1 MSPYKDIIIVRGIG
15 VADIKS
21 TSQLLPPFFAN
32 SDLCLTPN
40 LCCSSIITNPNFKNF
55 IFFEIKNVFQLKD

>member
-1 MSPYKDIIIVRGIG
+1 MSPYKDIIMVLGIG

-21 TSQLLPPFFAN
+21 TSQLSPPFFAN

-40 LCCSSIITNPNFKNF
+40 LCCSSITTSPHFLKINS
-55 IFFEIKNVFQLKD
+55 FFETKNVSQ